1 MLTVSLASAARIKT
15 IVRKIVFAAG
25 LWKKE
30 SVDEK
35 LKENPNYEVCPFC
48 NYIDDFE
55 GLPKHEHPLFKCKS
69 DDCGKLSC
77 RLCRSLAHEGKT
89 CEEAKLPDLAEDVE
103 EQARQLTRLLDEA
116 MSEGRFLNCSRCKV
130 GIELSSGCNKIRC
143 MCNHYQCYYCR
154 ASLISVKDE
163 DDIQVAQEEAEDASK
178 KSLADSGGLDAR
190 AIELRDDYA
199 Q

>member
-1 MLTVSLASAARIKT
+1 M
-15 IVRKIVFAAG
+15 RKIVFAAG

-55 GLPKHEHPLFKCKS
+55 GLPKHEHPLFECKS

-77 RLCRSLAHEGKT
+77 RLCRRLAHEGKT

-116 MSEGRFLNCSRCKV
+116 MSEGRFLNCR
-130 GIELSSGCNKIRC
+130 
-143 MCNHYQCYYCR
+143 
-154 ASLISVKDE
+154 
-163 DDIQVAQEEAEDASK
+163 
-178 KSLADSGGLDAR
+178 
-190 AIELRDDYA
+190 
-199 Q
+199 